1 MIVDRFRF
9 MRRNHP
15 RFGAQIAG
23 RRHDRNTA
31 GTVMYSVMAPTGSV
45 ATSAAVA
52 VRLLCLAHVLGRNST
67 GHDSVVT
74 AAVMLR
80 FPATMLLLLVGQ
92 RDHVGWS
99 RQSLVVSGG
108 TGWNSRMVVMSVVV
122 DPRSLGWY
130 IRRWNARQVRQMG
143 WWRWWVAHVLWWG
156 GMSVHHAGWWL
167 VCFFITHET
176 RRRTALLLL
185 AQFAIVEAV
194 VQLTLVN
201 SSDSADFFR
210 K

>member
-1 MIVDRFRF
+1 

-15 RFGAQIAG
+15 RFGAQIAS
-23 RRHDRNTA
+23 RRHDRNAA

-52 VRLLCLAHVLGRNST
+52 VRLLCLAHVLGRNSA

-74 AAVMLR
+74 AATVVLR

-92 RDHVGWS
+92 RDHVGWP
-99 RQSLVVSGG
+99 RQCLVVSGG
-108 TGWNSRMVVMSVVV
+108 AGWNSRMVVMSVVV
-122 DPRSLGWY
+122 DPRSWY

-143 WWRWWVAHVLWWG
+143 WWRWWVTHVLWWG

-167 VCFFITHET
+167 VFFNHSRNTPKNSPS
-176 RRRTALLLL
+176 
-185 AQFAIVEAV
+185 AIGSVC
-194 VQLTLVN
+194 N
-201 SSDSADFFR
+201 SRSGCSVKR
-210 K
+210 W